1 MAVAVRADAGGEV
14 VSRLGPFDGYGRTRR
29 SGAQSGARI
38 IARRPT
44 PVPFTAPP
52 PPRKSDCAGHVAGTD
67 SIGRMPIGDCGPDCL
82 MRRHRLGEAVW
93 DGERW
98 T

>member
-1 MAVAVRADAGGEV
+1 M
-14 VSRLGPFDGYGRTRR
+14 SRLGPFDGYGRPRR
-29 SGAQSGARI
+29 RPSARI
-38 IARRPT
+38 APRHE
-44 PVPFTAPP
+44 VAAPP
-52 PPRKSDCAGHVAGTD
+52 QFRTPDPPRKRDCPGHVAGTD

-82 MRRHRLGEAVW
+82 IRRHRLGIAVW